1 MGTNSLEHM
10 GLECMSPTTG
20 SVLSAGIEHMD
31 VAVGGSGSASFDHDI
46 EIEHDYFG
54 GNFVGSFGGAGGH
67 LSGVARKAC

>member
-1 MGTNSLEHM
+1 M
-10 GLECMSPTTG
+10 
-20 SVLSAGIEHMD
+20 
-31 VAVGGSGSASFDHDI
+31 GGSGSASFDHDI